1 MALGYSYRA
10 GRRETPLNKSK
21 RVLFIVQIRDERT
34 SRASSPFLF
43 SRKVHVSL
51 RAQRLLCID
60 YALKNPLLFTP
71 SFFFDQRNTPN
82 RGVESFE

>member
-1 MALGYSYRA
+1 MALGYTYRA

-21 RVLFIVQIRDERT
+21 RVLFIVQIRN

-43 SRKVHVSL
+43 SRKVHGPL

-60 YALKNPLLFTP
+60 NALKNPLLFTP

>member
-1 MALGYSYRA
+1 MALGYTYRA

-21 RVLFIVQIRDERT
+21 RVLFIVQIRD

-60 YALKNPLLFTP
+60 NALKNPLLFIP